1 MKVPCLGAP
10 DQISSLW
17 VSRFIT
23 GLSLKRH
30 EFLHMVPVQSLAM
43 GEDMDK
49 DIIHPG
55 VKSVGWALVQTSRLH
70 RSRTGDKLSELGLF
84 AGQEQVLQALASS
97 GPMTMGDLA
106 AILRVRPPT
115 ASKTVS
121 RLSSLKLVERHTEPG
136 DARVVRV
143 KLTKEGKRK
152 AAAIDAI
159 WDEVE
164 GELLAGFDNKDRK
177 RLRKLLRKAAK
188 NLAGLT
194 GADQSGFE
202 ADDDLEDLGSEEP
215 AMVATA

>member
-1 MKVPCLGAP
+1 
-10 DQISSLW
+10 
-17 VSRFIT
+17 
-23 GLSLKRH
+23 
-30 EFLHMVPVQSLAM
+30 
-43 GEDMDK
+43 MDK

-55 VKSVGWALVQTSRLH
+55 VKSVGWALVQASRLH

-84 AGQEQVLQALASS
+84 AGQEQVLQALASL

-152 AAAIDAI
+152 AAAIEAI

-164 GELLAGFDNKDRK
+164 AELLAGFDNKDRK

-188 NLAGLT
+188 NLAGFT
-194 GADQSGFE
+194 GADQTGFE
-202 ADDDLEDLGSEEP
+202 AEDDLEELGSEEP
-215 AMVATA
+215 KLAATA

>member
-1 MKVPCLGAP
+1 
-10 DQISSLW
+10 
-17 VSRFIT
+17 
-23 GLSLKRH
+23 
-30 EFLHMVPVQSLAM
+30 
-43 GEDMDK
+43 MDK

-55 VKSVGWALVQTSRLH
+55 VKSVGWALVQAARLH

-106 AILRVRPPT
+106 TILRVRPPT

-121 RLSSLKLVERHTEPG
+121 RLSTLKLVERHTEPG

-152 AAAIDAI
+152 AAAIDAL

-164 GELLAGFDNKDRK
+164 AELLDGFDNKDRK

-194 GADQSGFE
+194 GADQTGFE
-202 ADDDLEDLGSEEP
+202 AEDELEDASAEAAGMALP
-215 AMVATA
+215 A

>member
-1 MKVPCLGAP
+1 
-10 DQISSLW
+10 
-17 VSRFIT
+17 
-23 GLSLKRH
+23 
-30 EFLHMVPVQSLAM
+30 
-43 GEDMDK
+43 MDK

-55 VKSVGWALVQTSRLH
+55 VKSVGWALVQAARLH

-152 AAAIDAI
+152 AAAIDAL

-164 GELLAGFDNKDRK
+164 AELLAGFDNKDRK

-188 NLAGLT
+188 NLAGIT
-194 GADQSGFE
+194 GADQTGFDSE
-202 ADDDLEDLGSEEP
+202 DDLEELGSDEP
-215 AMVATA
+215 ELAATA

>member
-1 MKVPCLGAP
+1 
-10 DQISSLW
+10 
-17 VSRFIT
+17 
-23 GLSLKRH
+23 
-30 EFLHMVPVQSLAM
+30 
-43 GEDMDK
+43 MDK
-49 DIIHPG
+49 GIVHPG
-55 VKSVGWALVQTSRLH
+55 VKSVGWALVQAARLH

-152 AAAIDAI
+152 AAAIEAL
-159 WDEVE
+159 WEEVE
-164 GELLAGFDNKDRK
+164 TELLAGFDNKDRK

-188 NLAGLT
+188 NLAGIT
-194 GADQSGFE
+194 GADQTDFE
-202 ADDDLEDLGSEEP
+202 TEDDLEDLGAEEP
-215 AMVATA
+215 ELAATA

>member
-1 MKVPCLGAP
+1 MGA
-10 DQISSLW
+10 
-17 VSRFIT
+17 
-23 GLSLKRH
+23 
-30 EFLHMVPVQSLAM
+30 
-43 GEDMDK
+43 DK

-121 RLSSLKLVERHTEPG
+121 RLSTLKLVERHTEPG

-152 AAAIDAI
+152 AASIDAI

-164 GELLAGFDNKDRK
+164 AELLAGFDNKDRK

-188 NLAGLT
+188 NLAGVT

-202 ADDDLEDLGSEEP
+202 TDDDLEDLSLDEP
-215 AMVATA
+215 ELAATA